1 MAYDYPQVDFKTI
14 YPILKLL
21 LAAQKDR
28 TLISDSPYSS
38 PIKDAILELL
48 STATDYSNTQTSD
61 LRELDVES
69 ETIRLYENM
78 RNIEISGKLDEKEKI
93 SLIKLQ
99 TATLQDLL
107 NMVKESKEIK
117 KIREFEDLIFGI
129 LTDEQKE
136 KVKKL
141 FS

>member
-1 MAYDYPQVDFKTI
+1 MVYNYPQVDFKTI
-14 YPILKLL
+14 YPVLKLL

-28 TLISDSPYSS
+28 SIITESPYSA
-38 PIKDAILELL
+38 PIKDAVLELL
-48 STATDYSNTQTSD
+48 STQNEVAPTSD

-129 LTDEQKE
+129 LTDDQKE
-136 KVKKL
+136 QVKRL
-141 FS
+141 FE